1 MIKNPDLPEINKE
14 LRLGQI
20 ETCKEQASITS
31 AMTNTPALYDTIMEE
46 CIDGLTE
53 SIKGHDAATP

>member
-20 ETCKEQASITS
+20 ETCKEQVSITS
-31 AMTNTPALYDTIMEE
+31 AMTNTPVLRSIMEK